1 MISTRPFLYTPT
13 HEYVVPRSI
22 PMTVPGPPPGTS
34 GLAAA
39 ATATAPRPPMPI
51 RRLPSRTRPNPTRAD
66 GAVVFIAAVVAGE
79 GRAMVCGCR
88 RGQALVRD
96 RSSGLRWWG
105 WRWWGWRCAWPSGLR
120 WGWRWGWL
128 LETVAIVTRRL
139 YRANTRVG
147 FVDGWRQRLVWFAG
161 GDGKVANYGTCA

>member
-105 WRWWGWRCAWPSGLR
+105 WRWWGLAVCLAVGSEVGLAVGLAARDCCNCDSEVVPGEHAR
-120 WGWRWGWL
+120 WLRRWVAAEARVVCGW
-128 LETVAIVTRRL
+128 
-139 YRANTRVG
+139 
-147 FVDGWRQRLVWFAG
+147 
-161 GDGKVANYGTCA
+161 